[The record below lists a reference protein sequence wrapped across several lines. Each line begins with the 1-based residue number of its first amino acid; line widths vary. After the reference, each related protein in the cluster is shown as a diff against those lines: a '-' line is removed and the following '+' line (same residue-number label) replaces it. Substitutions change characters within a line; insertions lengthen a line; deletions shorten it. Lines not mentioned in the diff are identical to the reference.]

1 MGAFHTVAAVN
12 RHMTDTMQMQAAVNI
27 DRKIGKTDAQM
38 PDVEETPAPE
48 IKPPVSPKFEPVERK
63 IRKSGT
69 GCVYQINDNLWEG
82 SFFPRR
88 PDGTRKKFNIYAK
101 TREEC
106 EELLAEMIKE
116 KKAEIAAE
124 KERLKTGSTEQD
136 G

>member
-1 MGAFHTVAAVN
+1 MFIQKGV
-12 RHMTDTMQMQAAVNI
+12 
-27 DRKIGKTDAQM
+27 
-38 PDVEETPAPE
+38 VEFIAR
-48 IKPPVSPKFEPVERK
+48 IEPIERK

-69 GCVYQINDNLWEG
+69 GCVYQVNDNLWEG
-82 SFFPRR
+82 SFFPRL

-106 EELLAEMIKE
+106 EELLAKMIAE

-124 KERLKTGSTEQD
+124 KERLKAESTEQD